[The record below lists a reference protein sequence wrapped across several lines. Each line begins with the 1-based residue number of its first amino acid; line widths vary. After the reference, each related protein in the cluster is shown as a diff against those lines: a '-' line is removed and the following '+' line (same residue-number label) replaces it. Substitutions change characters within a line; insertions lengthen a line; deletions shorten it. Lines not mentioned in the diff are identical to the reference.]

1 MPVANFSVIHTQKR
15 DPATHLSGDD
25 DATMFWDYLSQNPE
39 SIHQVMILMGDRGIP
54 KGECFAN
61 KSHFTIRHRQLT
73 YRMAIHARLLRPHSQ
88 DR

>member
-1 MPVANFSVIHTQKR
+1 MLISSHTQKR

-54 KGECFAN
+54 KGKSRYDLDHFLPQAN
-61 KSHFTIRHRQLT
+61 N
-73 YRMAIHARLLRPHSQ
+73 Q
-88 DR
+88 DGDSCTVTTATP

>member
-1 MPVANFSVIHTQKR
+1 LPYGVDECCGNPTLFCQIKADLLVIHTQKR

-54 KGECFAN
+54 KG
-61 KSHFTIRHRQLT
+61 KSHLD
-73 YRMAIHARLLRPHSQ
+73 L
-88 DR
+88 